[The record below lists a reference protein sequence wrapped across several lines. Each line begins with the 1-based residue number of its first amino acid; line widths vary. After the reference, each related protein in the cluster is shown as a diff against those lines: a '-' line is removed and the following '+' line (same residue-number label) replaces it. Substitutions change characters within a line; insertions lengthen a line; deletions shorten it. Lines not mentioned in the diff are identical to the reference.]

1 MQPRSTIFLMVCT
14 LVFSHVAYAAQPEVF
29 EVMDPEAEAIG
40 FCQTLH
46 RTADCSTFHVQGL
59 AVSPEGTVLDL
70 DGQPYLVEW
79 TGPGYYLESG
89 IVLQPLGEA
98 KAGLGGQR
106 WLEILPDH
114 GKVHTSSAWKDRDGN
129 RALSVL
135 DTLTLVEG
143 KVLKT
148 LKVKD
153 VRLHVRATPL
163 PEGPER
169 PERSEGGE
177 RPEQR

>member
-1 MQPRSTIFLMVCT
+1 MQPRGTLFSIVCT
-14 LVFSHVAYAAQPEVF
+14 LVFFSPVAFAAEPEVF
-29 EVMDPEAEAIG
+29 EVMDPGATALTY
-40 FCQTLH
+40 CDTLH
-46 RTADCSTFHVQGL
+46 RTSDCSTFHIAGVTVSVQGTL
-59 AVSPEGTVLDL
+59 LDL
-70 DGQPYLVEW
+70 DGQPYRVDW

-89 IVLQPLGEA
+89 LVLQPLGEA

-114 GKVHTSSAWKDRDGN
+114 GKVHTSSAWKDQDGN
-129 RALSVL
+129 RALSVA

-143 KVLKT
+143 KARQT

-163 PEGPER
+163 EEGTER
-169 PERSEGGE
+169 PERRGRS
-177 RPEQR
+177 EQR

>member
-1 MQPRSTIFLMVCT
+1 MQPRSRMSAIVFT
-14 LVFSHVAYAAQPEVF
+14 LTLFGPAALAAAGPEVF
-29 EVMDPEAEAIG
+29 EVMNPGAEAIG
-40 FCQTLH
+40 YCQTLH

-59 AVSPEGTVLDL
+59 TVSPKGTVLDL

-106 WLEILPDH
+106 WLEILPDL
-114 GKVHTSSAWKDRDGN
+114 GRVHTSSAWKDQDGN
-129 RALSVL
+129 RALSVS
-135 DTLTLVEG
+135 DTLTLVDG

-153 VRLHVRATPL
+153 VRLHVRASPL

-169 PERSEGGE
+169 LGPGE
-177 RPEQR
+177 PPEQR